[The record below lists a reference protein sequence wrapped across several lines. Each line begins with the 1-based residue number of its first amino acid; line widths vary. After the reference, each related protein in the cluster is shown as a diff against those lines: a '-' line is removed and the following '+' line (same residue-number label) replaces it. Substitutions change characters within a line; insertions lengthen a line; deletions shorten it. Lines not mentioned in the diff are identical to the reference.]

1 MAALNLGS
9 IQHVSINVSNLEQ
22 SLAFYEQTLELSRL
36 ARPALSVEGAWLSV
50 GSCDLHLIVVEGST
64 PAAGQ
69 HFAFGVADLDAT
81 RNSLI
86 EAGIQVSDPT
96 SLANGAS
103 QAFFSD
109 PDGNLLEI
117 NQPAP

>member
-1 MAALNLGS
+1 MTALKLGS

-22 SLAFYEQTLELSRL
+22 SLVFYEQTLGLSRL
-36 ARPALSVEGAWLSV
+36 ARPALSVDGAWLGV
-50 GSCDLHLIVVEGST
+50 GSSELHLIVVEGST
-64 PAAGQ
+64 PAPGQ
-69 HFAFGVADLDAT
+69 HFAFGVVDLDAT
-81 RNSLI
+81 RSSLMD
-86 EAGIQVSDPT
+86 AGIQVSDPT

>member
-1 MAALNLGS
+1 MTALDLGS

-22 SLAFYEQTLELSRL
+22 SLAFYELSLGLSRL
-36 ARPALSVEGAWLSV
+36 ARPDLSVEGAWLAV
-50 GSCDLHLIVVEGST
+50 GSSELHLIVAVGST

-69 HFAFGVADLDAT
+69 HFAFGVVDLDAT
-81 RNSLI
+81 RSSLI
-86 EAGIQVSDPT
+86 EAGIQVSNPT
-96 SLANGAS
+96 SLGNGAS